1 MLSWIRSWWGRP
13 TEREEEMKYEGTPVV
28 TVRDLKTQYE
38 INDRWWGTQ
47 LRLAPLSSEKETI
60 QHVK

>member
-1 MLSWIRSWWGRP
+1 
-13 TEREEEMKYEGTPVV
+13 MKYEGAPVV
-28 TVRDLKTQYE
+28 TVRDLTTQYE
-38 INDRWWGTQ
+38 INDRWGTQ